1 MSTMSGRG
9 GRLGLGWARA
19 ASGAGNRWAAIAAA
33 AVAGASVA
41 EAWLLAAEAESVW
54 RWHAGDAGAAGA
66 NAG

>member
-1 MSTMSGRG
+1 MGSIRQWVVWGVVAEASVHHGRS
-9 GRLGLGWARA
+9 LWSVAE
-19 ASGAGNRWAAIAAA
+19 AG
-33 AVAGASVA
+33 SVA